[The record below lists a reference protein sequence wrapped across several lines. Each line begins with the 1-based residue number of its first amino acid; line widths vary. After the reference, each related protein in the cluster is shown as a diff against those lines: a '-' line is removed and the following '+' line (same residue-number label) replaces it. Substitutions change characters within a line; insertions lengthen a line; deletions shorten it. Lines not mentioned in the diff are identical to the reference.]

1 LPHYDFGDDPDNE
14 WIIREITNHKWSL
27 NLMFEVQWELGDSTW
42 ESLEVVDEL
51 QALDNYL
58 ALEGVTDPLRL
69 CQKQA

>member
-1 LPHYDFGDDPDNE
+1 MLPHYDLGDDPDNE

-58 ALEGVTDPLRL
+58 ALEGVTDPL
-69 CQKQA
+69 